1 MPRPLEWTI
10 GALEH
15 DEGRQSRKILE
26 AQNALDHC
34 P

>member
-10 GALEH
+10 GRSKR
-15 DEGRQSRKILE
+15 DERRQPPKILE